1 MDIGFLEDYFRLK
14 YEDFVQENIFVGA
27 EYQELRLKAYEA
39 ICELE
44 KRLQPIDR
52 ELVVLMNQVLDNL
65 SDKERYLIERSY
77 LQGAFDRERM
87 LK

>member
-1 MDIGFLEDYFRLK
+1 MDIGFMEDYFRRK

-44 KRLQPIDR
+44 KRLQSIDQ
-52 ELVVLMNQVLDNL
+52 ELVVLMNQALDDL
-65 SDKERYLIERSY
+65 SDKEGYLMERSY
-77 LQGAFDRERM
+77 LQGALERERM
-87 LK
+87 LR